1 MRIIIAIIIALIF
14 FMVAS
19 PFSRINFVRIIS
31 PIFPSVN
38 SRIAKNDGKKRCKIG
53 ISNGICVINTAAGGG
68 ISCQTKRKGSRSQS
82 GAALGFRF
90 AAILYADKKARSGN
104 RLRTLTGGAG
114 NGNRTRLRGLGS
126 RYSTDELCLQKVL
139 FYFIVIC
146 PSRQALLEQKQ
157 RQTLDKIRPKRI
169 IGTSTQQKAEG
180 ILCRFGK

>member
-1 MRIIIAIIIALIF
+1 MFELYHPFFPLSIADLQ
-14 FMVAS
+14 
-19 PFSRINFVRIIS
+19 
-31 PIFPSVN
+31 
-38 SRIAKNDGKKRCKIG
+38 KKDGKSG
-53 ISNGICVINTAAGGG
+53 INSVFPTEFASSILSQGGG
-68 ISCQTKRKGSRSQS
+68 IGYHTQRKGSRSQS

-90 AAILYADKKARSGN
+90 AAILYADKKVRSGN
-104 RLRTLTGGAG
+104 RLRTLTDGAG

-139 FYFIVIC
+139 SYSTVIC

>member
-1 MRIIIAIIIALIF
+1 MKELSEKDASEKVRIPHMRIIIAIIIALIF

-68 ISCQTKRKGSRSQS
+68 IGCQTKRKGIRSQS

-90 AAILYADKKARSGN
+90 AVILYADKKGPERESAPDLDRWSRQRESN
-104 RLRTLTGGAG
+104 PPPRLG
-114 NGNRTRLRGLGS
+114 
-126 RYSTDELCLQKVL
+126 KPL
-139 FYFIVIC
+139 FY
-146 PSRQALLEQKQ
+146 R
-157 RQTLDKIRPKRI
+157 
-169 IGTSTQQKAEG
+169 
-180 ILCRFGK
+180 